1 MSLDSIVEIL
11 FKGVLIPIIPLIVV
25 YLKELI
31 NAKTNEIS
39 NKVESETVTKY
50 LEIAKNTLQ
59 SCVTETT
66 QIYVD
71 VLKEQGKFDKEAQI
85 IAMELTRETFL
96 SIISESTKEVLE
108 EMFDD
113 YNIWITTSIEEI
125 INNQKK

>member
-11 FKGVLIPIIPLIVV
+11 FKGILIPIIPLIVV